1 MLFHDWRMPT
11 RLSALAA
18 EATGVACGT
27 ENCGPIIAVYRP
39 DQAGT
44 HLSPGGTLRH
54 RKRRRSTSIAPLHGE
69 LLPETAEP
77 SKGAGNN
84 RSLCHRPPY
93 KTSNSSQE
101 DCSFFFFS
109 TPISSN
115 PAKSGRL
122 HLLSRIQRQPE
133 PQPLPPPR
141 IKPVQSFTTSVQ
153 PPRSIYLAPTSKES

>member
-101 DCSFFFFS
+101 DCSFFFFQLQS
-109 TPISSN
+109 LQIQPNPDDYTYFLASSGN
-115 PAKSGRL
+115 LNRSLSHLRESSL
-122 HLLSRIQRQPE
+122 YNHSQLLSSLRDLSTWL
-133 PQPLPPPR
+133 PL
-141 IKPVQSFTTSVQ
+141 
-153 PPRSIYLAPTSKES
+153 